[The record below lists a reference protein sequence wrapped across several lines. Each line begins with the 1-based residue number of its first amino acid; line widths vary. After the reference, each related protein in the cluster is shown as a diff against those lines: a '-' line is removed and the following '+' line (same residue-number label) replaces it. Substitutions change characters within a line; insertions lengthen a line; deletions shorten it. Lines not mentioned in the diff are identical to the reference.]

1 MSGLAHLSRRGLMQS
16 VLAAAAFPAIIP
28 ASARGADGLVAPS
41 ERIAMG
47 FIGIGGQGGGHLFG
61 GAWTYIPGGYL
72 AREEVQ
78 VGTACAVLLAEN
90 ARTNGLRQI
99 SLWTRQESNAATYK
113 SCVAYNDFRELIAR
127 DDVDAVLIGT
137 PIHWHALMTVMAA
150 KAGKD
155 VYCEKPTAMTIA
167 EAQAARE
174 AVTRYGRVFQAGTQQ
189 RSEYGGKFRMACEL
203 IRSGRIGKLQTV
215 YSHIEGG
222 GPVWRRWFG
231 NEKPVPAGFDWDL
244 FLGPAPW
251 SPYQGVAH
259 AHLFGTDPVNWG
271 QHHWD
276 IVQWGIGADDT
287 GPVEVSR
294 EKVKYANGVEV
305 ICGPYP
311 DRTIGLGPGVNFPGE
326 GGCVFVGTEGKI
338 AVDRQVLL
346 ANPPDI
352 LRKPLGPDDVHLD
365 IPGGSHSGNFL
376 HCVRTR
382 GRTVCNIDSTAR
394 AASVMLL
401 PDIARRLGRSLKWD
415 PNREQFVG
423 DAEANRLLSLP
434 YRAPW
439 KLG

>member
-1 MSGLAHLSRRGLMQS
+1 MNGPTNFSRRRLMKAA
-16 VLAAAAFPAIIP
+16 VAAAAFPYIVP
-28 ASARGADGLVAPS
+28 GSALGADGQVPPS
-41 ERIAMG
+41 QRVAMG

-78 VGTACAVLLAEN
+78 IVGTCDIRRDVREN
-90 ARTNGLRQI
+90 AMKRVNEHY
-99 SLWTRQESNAATYK
+99 SKKSNAGTYK
-113 SCVAYNDFRELIAR
+113 SCQAYTDFRELIAR

-137 PIHWHALMTVMAA
+137 PIHWHSLMTVMAA

-155 VYCEKPTAMTIA
+155 VYCEKPTSMTVA
-167 EAQAARE
+167 EAQAARD
-174 AVTRYGRVFQAGTQQ
+174 AVRRYGRVFQAGTQQ

-203 IRSGRIGKLQTV
+203 IRSGRIGQLKTV

-231 NEKPVPAGFDWDL
+231 GEKPVPAGFDWDL

-251 SPYQGVAH
+251 SPFQGVAH

-311 DRTIGLGPGVNFPGE
+311 DRTIGLGAGVNFPGE

-346 ANPPDI
+346 TNPVDI
-352 LRKPLGPDDVHLD
+352 LRKPLKPDDVHLD
-365 IPGGSHSGNFL
+365 APGGSHSGNFL

-382 GRTVCNIDSTAR
+382 GRTICNIDSSYR
-394 AASVMLL
+394 AAILMLL
-401 PDIARRLGRSLKWD
+401 PDIARRLGRTLKWD
-415 PNREQFVG
+415 PQKEQFVG